1 MEIKA
6 DRVVRMDYELKD
18 DEGTLLDKS
27 REGAPL
33 AYLHGH
39 KNIIPGL
46 EQGLEGESAGTE
58 KAVTVAAADAY
69 GEYKPELRQEI
80 DRSMFPEGTP
90 IEVGMRF
97 RAGTPEGG
105 QVIVRVT
112 EIADDKVIVDANH
125 ELAGRNLN
133 FKVKVRDVREATKEE
148 LEHGHAHG
156 DGGVQH

>member
-1 MEIKA
+1 
-6 DRVVRMDYELKD
+6 MDYELKD

-27 REGAPL
+27 PADAPL

-46 EQGLEGESAGTE
+46 EKGLEGERVGVE
-58 KAVTVAAADAY
+58 KAVIVPPVDAY
-69 GEYKPELRQEI
+69 GEYNPSLRQELE
-80 DRSMFPEGTP
+80 RSMFPKDAPVEL
-90 IEVGMRF
+90 GMRF

-105 QVIVRVT
+105 QVVVRVT
-112 EIADDKVIVDANH
+112 DISDDKVTVDANH
-125 ELAGRNLN
+125 ELAGKNLN
-133 FKVKVRDVREATKEE
+133 FTVKVREVRDATKDE